1 MRGSIRWVLLSLIV
15 VTGWSFGQP
24 AAEKPSA
31 DKAGGGKQSLD
42 DLLAAALRHS
52 PDVQVADA
60 KVRAAQA
67 ELRRV
72 RLTLLQKV
80 IEANAAVDANRT
92 AVMHAEEMFRRIAM
106 LVKTGNISAEE
117 HQRAEAQLAAAK
129 ATLAQAETTLNA
141 LTGNLPGAAGT
152 LARDGVS
159 GVTFGGAAPALSGSI
174 SGMPPGGISGINSAI
189 GGISGNLGGISGAGI
204 SGIGGGLG
212 GLQGSIGGNLGGF
225 GGGFGGGPPPVRVPS
240 VPMADKLRKAL
251 DATVKVGGIKDKPL
265 AEFVTS
271 FRPAASGVP
280 FLLQLGDK
288 ANVPVSLSLDGDVQL
303 GAVFQALEDVVP
315 GLKCYVR
322 EYGILVTMDDNPIQD
337 AMPLIEFWQRRP
349 GPR

>member
-1 MRGSIRWVLLSLIV
+1 MRGSIRWVLLSLIF

-24 AAEKPSA
+24 ATEKQAAEKVSS
-31 DKAGGGKQSLD
+31 GKQSLD

-80 IEANAAVDANRT
+80 IEANAALDANRT
-92 AVMHAEEMFRRIAM
+92 AVMHAEEMFRRVAM

-159 GVTFGGAAPALSGSI
+159 SLTPGAAPAFSGGI
-174 SGMPPGGISGINSAI
+174 SGMIPGGMGGINSAI
-189 GGISGNLGGISGAGI
+189 GGISGNIGGAGI
-204 SGIGGGLG
+204 SGIHGGIG
-212 GLQGSIGGNLGGF
+212 GLQGGNLGAL
-225 GGGFGGGPPPVRVPS
+225 GGSGGVVPDAPPVRVPS
-240 VPMADKLRKAL
+240 APMADKLRKAL

-265 AEFVTS
+265 AEVVTS
-271 FRPAASGVP
+271 FRPAAGGVP

-288 ANVPVSLSLDGDVQL
+288 ANVPVNLALDGDVQL

-349 GPR
+349 GAR